1 LRREDVFVRRAVPH
15 FLALA
20 GASAAVLAAAL
31 AHAQPAVRQG
41 LRPAFEDADQ
51 YPRLEAPRRPARRDA
66 RPAGTSG
73 TTTDAQPRGYATA
86 PGSGAGA
93 TGFVST
99 NAKRRPLARR
109 KGFGASPAAGA
120 PDPGQSGA
128 PAPLSLTPPGINPTT
143 GLPVTSAAAFAT
155 TPGTTSS
162 TAASTA
168 AKTGSQ
174 PPAAKQANA
183 PPVPAAPPPPRNP
196 LLRIPDGGATG
207 DPAGT
212 VSTAHMAQQ
221 QATLLRR
228 RVTPEED
235 AYAQLGVRTGAF
247 LVLPA
252 VETTGGYD
260 TNPARTPNGRGSL
273 FVTVAPELLAKSD
286 WTRHEVT
293 ATLRGSY
300 TAYGATP
307 ELDRPAFDG
316 KVTGRLDVTRN
327 TALLGEG
334 TFVVGTDN
342 PGSPNVQAGLSRFPI
357 YTTLGGSL
365 GLLQR
370 FNRLEFSV
378 KGTAERT
385 EYQDSV
391 FTDGTTRS
399 NADRDF
405 NRYAILM
412 RTSYDLMPGI
422 KPFVEAGV
430 DTRQYDLQF
439 DSFGLQRDSNGWT
452 VKAGSTL
459 SFHRLLTGEFSVGYL
474 QRNYVDP
481 SLQAIQGPTLDA
493 ALTYAFS
500 ALTNVKLT
508 ANTLVNETTVPGTSG
523 VFTRNVGF
531 EVEHAFRRWLIGSL
545 KFNYGVDDYVGS
557 ARKDDRYA
565 ISGSIIYKLNRMMQ
579 LKAELREEW
588 LRSTVPTAEYTATV
602 MLLGLRLQR

>member
-20 GASAAVLAAAL
+20 GAGAAVFAAAI
-31 AHAQPAVRQG
+31 AHAQPAARQG
-41 LRPAFEDADQ
+41 LRPAFEDTDQ
-51 YPRLEAPRRPARRDA
+51 YPRLEAPRRPARRDT
-66 RPAGTSG
+66 RPVGANAGNSN
-73 TTTDAQPRGYATA
+73 AEPRSYASP
-86 PGSGAGA
+86 PGSGAST

-99 NAKRRPLARR
+99 NLRRRPLARR
-109 KGFGASPAAGA
+109 GGLIPQAA
-120 PDPGQSGA
+120 QTQT
-128 PAPLSLTPPGINPTT
+128 PAPLSLTPPGISATT
-143 GLPVTSAAAFAT
+143 GLPVTSGAASST
-155 TPGTTSS
+155 TSGAVSASASS
-162 TAASTA
+162 TAS
-168 AKTGSQ
+168 KTGSQ
-174 PPAAKQANA
+174 PPAAKQATA
-183 PPVPAAPPPPRNP
+183 PPVPPAAPPPRNP
-196 LLRIPDGGATG
+196 LLRIPDGTPTG
-207 DPAGT
+207 DPTGT
-212 VSTAHMAQQ
+212 INTAHMAQQ

-235 AYAQLGVRTGAF
+235 AFAQLGLRAGGF

-252 VETTGGYD
+252 VEIIGGYD
-260 TNPARTPNGRGSL
+260 TNPARTLAGRGSS
-273 FVTVAPELLAKSD
+273 FITVAPELLAKSD

-316 KVTGRLDVTRN
+316 KITGRLDVTRD
-327 TALLGEG
+327 TALIGEG
-334 TFVVGTDN
+334 TFIVGTDN

-365 GLLQR
+365 GFLQR
-370 FNRLEFSV
+370 FNRVEVAV

-391 FTDGTTRS
+391 FTDGTTQS

-422 KPFVEAGV
+422 KPFVEGGY

-439 DSFGLQRDSNGWT
+439 DKFGLQRDSTGWI
-452 VKAGSTL
+452 VKAGST
-459 SFHRLLTGEFSVGYL
+459 FAFYRMLTGEIAVGYL

-481 SLQAIQGPTLDA
+481 TLQPIQGPTLDA
-493 ALTYAFS
+493 ALVYAFS

-508 ANTLVNETTVPGTSG
+508 ASTLVSETTVPGTSG
-523 VFTRNVGF
+523 VFTRNAGI
-531 EVEHAFRRWLIGSL
+531 EVEHAFRRWLIGSV
-545 KFNYGVDDYVGS
+545 KFNYGLDDYVGS
-557 ARKDDRYA
+557 PRKDDRYA
-565 ISGSIIYKLNRMMQ
+565 ISGTLIYKLNRMMQ
-579 LKAELREEW
+579 LKAEVREEW
-588 LRSTVPTAEYTATV
+588 LRSTVPSADYVATV